1 MQPEEKE
8 FKVELKRM
16 FRGYRRVT
24 RKLVQDLQ
32 QLGFRL
38 VDSKKHYKIYYR
50 NDSSLSRICS
60 SWAFGSWTAKNI
72 IRSITGT
79 IPVMPSSLA
88 RPNPTGGPA

>member
-1 MQPEEKE
+1 MQTEEKE
-8 FKVELKRM
+8 FKVELKRI

-50 NDSSLSRICS
+50 NDSHHAVVIGKTESDWRAGLNICS
-60 SWAFGSWTAKNI
+60 QLSH
-72 IRSITGT
+72 
-79 IPVMPSSLA
+79 LA
-88 RPNPTGGPA
+88 AETNPIC